1 MQDWIDV
8 TERRRS
14 YLFTWHNFV
23 AIEAGIAS
31 PQQARVPIRRL
42 LVSLPISGGASS
54 CGAKR
59 SAPAARRK
67 AHAAVRRRTLHARPI
82 AVQAAQIM
90 RAVDA
95 QRSATAAKF
104 NLSLAQL
111 WCTPS
116 NFVPLAPDDN
126 LYCQVG
132 AGRRVEARKEL
143 GRGREG
149 GWGQALAG

>member
-1 MQDWIDV
+1 MHRLRHAQISRRIGDGRAPAPIIRRVRMVAGVQDWIDV

-42 LVSLPISGGASS
+42 LVSLAISGGASFL
-54 CGAKR
+54 
-59 SAPAARRK
+59 RRE
-67 AHAAVRRRTLHARPI
+67 ALHARPI

-95 QRSATAAKF
+95 QRAAAAVKF

-132 AGRRVEARKEL
+132 AGRPL
-143 GRGREG
+143 
-149 GWGQALAG
+149 